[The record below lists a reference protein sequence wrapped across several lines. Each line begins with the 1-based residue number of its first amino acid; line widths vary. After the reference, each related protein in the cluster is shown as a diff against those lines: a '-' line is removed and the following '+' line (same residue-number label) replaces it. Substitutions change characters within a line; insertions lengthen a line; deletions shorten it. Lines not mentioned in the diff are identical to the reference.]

1 MEAVGRAALDPVT
14 SNVTADGRARNRRVE
29 VLLPRVATGQAAA
42 DATQPEQQP
51 RFAPDFGPE
60 SLK

>member
-1 MEAVGRAALDPVT
+1 MEAAGRAALDPLAT
-14 SNVTADGRARNRRVE
+14 NVTAEGRARNRRVE
-29 VLLPRVATGQAAA
+29 VLLPRVATGKAAD
-42 DATQPEQQP
+42 DATQPERQP